1 MQSQKF
7 RLFTPGPLNTSAQV
21 RQAAGRDL
29 GSRSPVAIHLSAR
42 LREDIVDIAGCDASW
57 SAVPLS
63 GSGTFAVEA
72 MLCSLPAADDH
83 LLIIENGVYSARM
96 VDICRIHA
104 IPHSV
109 LTLPPHQGF
118 DLAQVELA
126 LKQTPLVTHIAA
138 VHFETALGVIND
150 IDGLTQLANRYGC
163 QLLIDAISTF
173 GVLPLDY
180 SAPSLS
186 AVALSANKC
195 LHGLPGI
202 AFVLV
207 RKAVLATH
215 VAPRTLSLDLRAQA
229 NALDGNGQWRFTP
242 PLQIMLALKQAID
255 EYRQQGGR
263 RARHRAYS
271 QRMAHLLDG
280 MARLGFTP
288 IIQPQFC
295 APLIVTL
302 APNPGIQCEIDK
314 LNDFL
319 FQRGLVI
326 YPTKHWAVNSFRIGV
341 MGELDIQDIDDL
353 LTAFAEFTAQ
363 AAPGTLQPNPLSL
376 RPAL

>member
-1 MQSQKF
+1 MQSQEF
-7 RLFTPGPLNTSAQV
+7 RLFTPGPLNTSVHV
-21 RQAAGRDL
+21 RRAAGRDL
-29 GSRSPVAIHLSAR
+29 GSRSPAATHLSAR
-42 LREDIVDIAGCDASW
+42 LREDILAIAGGDAAW

-96 VDICRIHA
+96 VEICRIHA

-109 LTLPPHQGF
+109 LTLPPHLGI
-118 DLAQVELA
+118 DLAQVEQALA
-126 LKQTPLVTHIAA
+126 QTPRVTHIAA

-195 LHGLPGI
+195 LHGLPGL

-207 RKAVLATH
+207 RKRVLATH
-215 VAPRTLSLDLRAQA
+215 VTPRTLSLDIRAQA
-229 NALDGNGQWRFTP
+229 GALEGDGQWRFTP

-263 RARHRAYS
+263 HARYQAYS
-271 QRMAHLLDG
+271 QRMARLLGG
-280 MARLGFTP
+280 MARLGFSP
-288 IIQPQFC
+288 VIQPQFC

-302 APNPGIQCEIDK
+302 APNPGIPCDIHR

-326 YPTKHWAVNSFRIGV
+326 YPTKHRTVNSFRIGV
-341 MGELDIQDIDDL
+341 MGELSLQDIDDL
-353 LTAFAEFTAQ
+353 LAAFAEFTAQ
-363 AAPGTLQPNPLSL
+363 AAPVTAQPAPLSL
-376 RPAL
+376 RPTL

>member
-1 MQSQKF
+1 MQSQQF
-7 RLFTPGPLNTSAQV
+7 RLFTPGPLNTSQQV
-21 RQAAGRDL
+21 REAAGRDV
-29 GSRSPVAIHLSAR
+29 GSRSPVATHLSTQ
-42 LREDIVDIAGCDASW
+42 LREDIVDIAGCDESW

-72 MLCSLPAADDH
+72 MLCSLSAVNEQ

-96 VDICRIHA
+96 VEICRIHH

-109 LTLPPHQGF
+109 LTLPPDQGF
-118 DLAQVELA
+118 DLAKVEQT
-126 LKQTPLVTHIAA
+126 LKQTPWVTHIAA
-138 VHFETALGVIND
+138 VHFETALGVLND

-207 RKAVLATH
+207 RKLLLATNIT
-215 VAPRTLSLDLRAQA
+215 PRTLSLDLRAQA
-229 NALDGNGQWRFTP
+229 KALDDDGQWRFTP

-255 EYRQQGGR
+255 EYRQRGGR
-263 RARHRAYS
+263 QSRYRLYC
-271 QRMAHLLDG
+271 QRMLHLLNG
-280 MARLGFTP
+280 MARLNFSP
-288 IIQPQFC
+288 IIQPQFS

-302 APNPGIQCEIDK
+302 APSSGIRCEIDK

-319 FQRGLVI
+319 FQRGMVI
-326 YPTKHWAVNSFRIGV
+326 YPTKHWALNSFRIGV
-341 MGELDIQDIDDL
+341 MGELSIQDIDDL
-353 LTAFAEFTAQ
+353 LAAFAEFTQQ
-363 AAPGTLQPNPLSL
+363 AAPVNSSPHTLSQ
-376 RPAL
+376 RPIL